1 MGAAMGPKQQDLEHG
16 FLNAGEVRLHYV
28 TQGKG
33 PLLLLLHGFPDYWY
47 GWRHQ
52 IPELSKTHHVVAP
65 DLRGYNDSDKPRAR
79 DAYRMQALVGDVAS
93 AVRELGYKKAV
104 VVGHDWGGAVAWAFA
119 YAHPEM
125 LDGLVILN
133 APHPAKFAAAI
144 RTWSQIRRSWYMFF
158 FQLPWLP
165 EWAITR
171 NDGELMVTVY
181 RAAATQKNAVTD
193 ADLKAY
199 RAAVQ
204 KPGAASGM
212 LNYYRN
218 LLGAAGRARS
228 LGKIKVPTLVVWGMD
243 DVALGPQLIEGLD
256 RHVDNL
262 TLARVE
268 RAGHFVHQERP
279 DIANQHIRK
288 FLDGLERKAKRSS
301 RAGR

>member
-1 MGAAMGPKQQDLEHG
+1 MAPKQQGFAHG
-16 FLNAGEVRLHYV
+16 FLNTGEVRLHYV
-28 TQGKG
+28 EQGKG

-52 IPELSKTHHVVAP
+52 IPAFSTTHHVVAP

-79 DAYRMQALVGDVAS
+79 GAYRMQSLVEDVSGAI
-93 AVRELGYKKAV
+93 RDLGYDKAV
-104 VVGHDWGGAVAWAFA
+104 LVGHDWGGAVAWAFA

-144 RTWSQIRRSWYMFF
+144 RTWTQIRRSWYMFF

-171 NDGELMVTVY
+171 NDGELMVSVY
-181 RAAATQKNAVTD
+181 RGTATQKKAVTD

-204 KPGAASGM
+204 KPGAATGM

-218 LLGAAGRARS
+218 LIAAAGRARS
-228 LGKIKVPTLVVWGMD
+228 LGKLKVPTLVLWGMD

-256 RHVDNL
+256 KYVDDL
-262 TLARVE
+262 TLVRIE
-268 RAGHFVHQERP
+268 DAGHFVHQERP
-279 DIANQHIRK
+279 DTANQQIRK
-288 FLDGLERKAKRSS
+288 FLDRLDGKPRQKKPKT
-301 RAGR
+301 